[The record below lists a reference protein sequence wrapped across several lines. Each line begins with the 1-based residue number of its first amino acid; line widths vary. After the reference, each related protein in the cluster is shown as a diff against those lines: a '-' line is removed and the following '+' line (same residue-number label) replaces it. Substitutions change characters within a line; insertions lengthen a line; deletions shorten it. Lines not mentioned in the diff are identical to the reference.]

1 MSDLKTGAMQQFGA
15 GAPPDR
21 AGKGPT
27 AGLVLLYADEYATL
41 PAAWPLSKQSVSIG
55 RDENADVVLPV
66 KAVSRKHAEI
76 VWERGRWMLRDLG
89 STNGVI
95 VDGELTQEAELEA
108 LHEIRIG
115 DAILKFVDQDVQ
127 GFARYRLDGSMA
139 PGETPLAQK
148 SSEVVGGYQIDR
160 ISAELERIAPTM
172 LTILLLGESGT
183 GKEVFARE
191 AHRLSGRR
199 GNFRAINCGAIPE
212 NLIESEL
219 FGYKKGAFSGADRD
233 KPGIFKAADG
243 GTLLLDEI
251 GDMPEQAQV
260 KLLRVLQNREV
271 FPLGATTAESVDV
284 RVICATH
291 RDLGKLQS
299 SGAFRQDLFARIN
312 EYQLRLPPLR
322 ERKEDIHPLVKTF
335 ISRHAS
341 AELTPSFSL
350 MTGLV
355 HYEWPYNVRELE
367 ACIKRCIALC
377 DSSVLHEGL
386 LPESVS
392 SAMNDYG
399 GRPKSRPAGAAS
411 QEPARSAPSEQELR
425 DLLAAHSGNV
435 AAVGRQLGKAR
446 MQIHRW
452 MNKYGIDIDDFR
464 EPS

>member
-1 MSDLKTGAMQQFGA
+1 MQQFGA
-15 GAPPDR
+15 GAPPDA
-21 AGKGPT
+21 AGRGPT
-27 AGLVLLYADEYATL
+27 AGLVLLYADEYVSL
-41 PAAWPLSKQSVSIG
+41 PAAWPLSKKRVVIG
-55 RDENADVVLPV
+55 RDETADVLLPV

-76 VWERGRWMLRDLG
+76 VWERGRWILRDLG

-95 VDGELTQEAELEA
+95 VDGELTHEAELEA

-115 DAILKFVDQDVQ
+115 DAVVKFVDQDLEA
-127 GFARYRLDGSMA
+127 FARYRIDGTMT
-139 PGETPLAQK
+139 PGEARLSARHGA
-148 SSEVVGGYQIDR
+148 VVGGFQIDR
-160 ISAELERIAPTM
+160 ISAELERISPTM
-172 LTILLLGESGT
+172 LTIVLLGESGT

-191 AHRLSGRR
+191 AHRLSGRK
-199 GNFRAINCGAIPE
+199 GNFQAINCGAIPE

-219 FGYKKGAFSGADRD
+219 FGYKRGAFSGADRD

-271 FPLGATTAESVDV
+271 FPVGATSAEPVDV
-284 RVICATH
+284 RVVCATH

-322 ERKEDIHPLVKTF
+322 ERKEDIHPLVQAF
-335 ISRHAS
+335 IARHG
-341 AELTPSFSL
+341 TPNLRASFSL
-350 MTGLV
+350 MTGLI
-355 HYEWPYNVRELE
+355 HHEWPYNVRELE
-367 ACIKRCIALC
+367 ACIKRCIALS
-377 DSSVLHEGL
+377 DGQLLHEGL

-392 SAMNDYG
+392 SAMNVYG
-399 GRPKSRPAGAAS
+399 EEPKERPAGGAPAQDTQRAS
-411 QEPARSAPSEQELR
+411 TPTEQELR
-425 DLLAAHSGNV
+425 DLLTTHAGNV

-446 MQIHRW
+446 MQVHRW
-452 MNKYGIDIDDFR
+452 MRKYGIDIDDFR